1 MNLSGILFFPVTP
14 FTASGAVALDRL
26 EEHISSRLP
35 FSPGAVFA
43 ACGTGEFHALSAAEV
58 RSVVAATVRVVGDRV
73 PVVAGTGGPL
83 GHAVECARA
92 AEEEGADA
100 LLVLPPYLVGASVDG
115 TVAYVRA
122 LLDATALPV
131 VLYHR
136 GSAQFTP
143 EAMAALAIDPRVI
156 GFKDGVG
163 DLGTAQAVVR
173 AVRSAGRDDFLFF
186 NGLLTAEISQGAYR
200 GVGVPLY
207 SSAAFAMAPEVAT
220 AYYEAYTANDE
231 ARRLALLDV
240 FYAPLV
246 RLRDRGPGYAVSL
259 IKAGLRLTGT
269 PVGSVRPPLLDPD
282 PEHERELARILDAGR
297 AFIAG

>member
-26 EEHISSRLP
+26 EEHVSSRLP

-83 GHAVECARA
+83 GHAIECARA

-143 EAMAALAIDPRVI
+143 EAMAGLATDPRVI

-163 DLGTAQAVVR
+163 DLGTAQTVVR
-173 AVRSAGRDDFLFF
+173 AVQGAGRDDFLFF

-259 IKAGLRLTGT
+259 IKAGLRLTGS
-269 PVGSVRPPLLDPD
+269 PVGSVRPPLLDPA